1 MKSLGRP
8 GACAEG
14 SLLCRRVSFAQGRAG
29 DKYQRAWLFL
39 GPEFQRRTPGPTP
52 PKRPNSGA
60 PGDPER
66 TLQWLHEQADAE
78 SGDAVRTGLPQ
89 APRELETVAFK
100 GVVSRPL
107 REGGLRE
114 ERSSG
119 GPGARQ
125 RELPTPVPGPQ
136 IRSEASLSWARE
148 SGPTTSTHPQGFVS
162 ALSPS
167 KNRTVYVLNLLTG
180 EQGLPGPTAP
190 RHRQQQQNRIA
201 ALPPGM
207 TSGQTGF

>member
-1 MKSLGRP
+1 MP
-8 GACAEG
+8 
-14 SLLCRRVSFAQGRAG
+14 RAG
-29 DKYQRAWLFL
+29 QVTSIKGRGSFWGLNSRGGPQGQLLPKGQIQGPRGTQR
-39 GPEFQRRTPGPTP
+39 GPS
-52 PKRPNSGA
+52 SGCMS
-60 PGDPER
+60 
-66 TLQWLHEQADAE
+66 TADAE

-114 ERSSG
+114 EERSSG

-136 IRSEASLSWARE
+136 IRSKASLSWALE

-167 KNRTVYVLNLLTG
+167 KNQTVYVLNLLTG

-190 RHRQQQQNRIA
+190 GTGSSNRTESRLC
-201 ALPPGM
+201 LPA
-207 TSGQTGF
+207 